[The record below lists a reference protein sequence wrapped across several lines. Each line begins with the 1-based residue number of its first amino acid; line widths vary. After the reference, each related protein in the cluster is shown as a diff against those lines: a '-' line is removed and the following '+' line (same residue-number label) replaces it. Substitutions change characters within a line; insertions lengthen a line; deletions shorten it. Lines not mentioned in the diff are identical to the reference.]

1 MNFVSVGDLSRIFTL
16 RNANSNLRSD
26 IQRLSQE
33 VTTGVR
39 ADIPK
44 HLNGDL
50 VEFAKLEHGLSH
62 ARAFRRVSSEAAST
76 ASSMQ
81 AALGSLQDISDAMGG
96 NMLSD
101 TSLAVNHSLKSV
113 ATSVAS
119 QLDSAIAMLNTSVG
133 GRFVFSGAK
142 VNVPPMVSAD
152 DLIGQ
157 AQSVIATAA
166 TPADA
171 IQLLSDWFDAPAG
184 AGGFADT
191 AYRGSTDQVAEFGI
205 GASTTV
211 RFGQTANDPAAR
223 KILLGLTIGALV
235 SKGAFDGDH
244 AAQAEMMRAGGGAL
258 IAGNSE
264 LALTRADLGMT
275 EQVIERSSVRLDTML
290 TSIQIERT
298 SMIQADAYEAGSQLI
313 QAEAQLEALFAMTA
327 RLSNLS
333 LAKYL

>member
-33 VTTGVR
+33 VTTGVKS
-39 ADIPK
+39 DIPK

-50 VEFAKLEHGLSH
+50 VEFAKIEHGLGQ

-81 AALGSLQDISDAMGG
+81 TALGSLQDISDTIAGG
-96 NMLSD
+96 MLSD
-101 TSLAVNHSLKSV
+101 TSLAVNHTLKSV
-113 ATSVAS
+113 AISAAS
-119 QLDSAIAMLNTSVG
+119 QLDSAISALNTSVG

-142 VNVPPMVSAD
+142 VNVPAMTSAD
-152 DLIGQ
+152 DLIAQ
-157 AQSVIATAA
+157 AQLAIAGAA
-166 TPADA
+166 TPEDA
-171 IQLLSDWFDAPAG
+171 IQRLNAWFDAAPG
-184 AGGFADT
+184 GGGFADT
-191 AYRGSTDQVAEFGI
+191 AYQGSTDQVAEFGVDP
-205 GASTTV
+205 STTV
-211 RFGQTANDPAAR
+211 RFAQTANDGATR

-244 AAQAEMMRAGGGAL
+244 AAQAQMMRAGGGAL
-258 IAGNSE
+258 IEGNSAM
-264 LALTRADLGMT
+264 ALVRADLGMT
-275 EQVIERSSVRLDTML
+275 EQVIERSSVRQDTML
-290 TSIQIERT
+290 TNLQIERT
-298 SMIQADAYEAGSQLI
+298 NMIQADTYEAGSQLI